1 MSLYSTHTDEE
12 LLLQLQSGNEAAFT
26 ALYDRYWERLLARAV
41 LRLQSTEDAKE
52 VVQDVFIR
60 LWNRR
65 ERLTIR
71 NSFHTYIAAA
81 LKYEIIRKLNERERV
96 RLESTELTDDGA
108 TILKVADDTT
118 QNELDFQDL
127 QQRLQASVKRLPEKC
142 RLVFRLSREKGLS
155 EKEIAET
162 LQISPKTVQGHITH
176 AIKDLRSALNSFLLF
191 FL

>member
-12 LLLQLQSGNEAAFT
+12 LLLLLQSGNEAAFT

-65 ERLTIR
+65 ENLTIR
-71 NSFHTYIAAA
+71 KSFYTYIAAA
-81 LKYEIIRKLNERERV
+81 LKYEIIRKLNERKRM
-96 RLESTELTDDGA
+96 RLESAELTDDA

-118 QNELDFQDL
+118 RHELDFQDL
-127 QQRLQASVKRLPEKC
+127 QQRLEASVKRLPEKC
-142 RLVFRLSREKGLS
+142 RMVFRLSREKGLS
-155 EKEIAET
+155 EKEIAEA

-176 AIKDLRSALNSFLLF
+176 AIKDLRSALNSFFLF